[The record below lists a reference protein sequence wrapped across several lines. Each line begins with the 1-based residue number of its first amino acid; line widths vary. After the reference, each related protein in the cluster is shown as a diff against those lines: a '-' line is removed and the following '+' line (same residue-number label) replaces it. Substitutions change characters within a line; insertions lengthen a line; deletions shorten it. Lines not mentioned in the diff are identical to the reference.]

1 MASRLNWAAAIVL
14 CLTASSLWA
23 QTQNE
28 SWQRPNPIRP
38 SDAAAGPD
46 QPVNPQIPTLE
57 RRAAPDSTRQYSPQG
72 QPGNQALPPL
82 PKERQAFPL
91 QVQQNTPQQPAQPPP
106 PPFTLTAQEEAQLD
120 RVLKAWEQKSKD
132 IKTFDCSFK
141 RWEYDPVFAVA
152 KPNAD
157 PNAPANVDLGILKYG
172 APDKGVFRVMYKDS
186 PDGKPVPIE
195 EDRADHWICDGKS
208 VYQYIPKQKKLVEHK
223 LPPEMQG
230 KAIVDGPL
238 PFLFGADAQKL
249 RQRYFLRV
257 IPPPPNIKNVVCLEA
272 YPRFQ
277 QDAANFRMATLMLT
291 DPAMTPRGLQI
302 FQPNGKSRTSY
313 EFYDIVPNDPLKFFQ
328 GNPFQAYTPRGWE
341 KVDDPTTQQQAGRP
355 SSTAL

>member
-1 MASRLNWAAAIVL
+1 MARRLNLVAVIVISL
-14 CLTASSLWA
+14 AASSLWA
-23 QTQNE
+23 QTQSE
-28 SWQRPNPIRP
+28 SWPRQNPIRS

-46 QPVNPQIPTLE
+46 QPVNPQLPTLE
-57 RRAAPDSTRQYSPQG
+57 RRAAPDSSRQYAPQG

-82 PKERQAFPL
+82 PKERQAYPV
-91 QVQQNTPQQPAQPPP
+91 QVQQNTPQQPAQPTP
-106 PPFTLTAQEEAQLD
+106 PPFTLTAQDEAQLD
-120 RVLKAWEQKSKD
+120 RVLIAWEQKSMD

-141 RWEYDPVFAVA
+141 RWEYDPIFA
-152 KPNAD
+152 KPNAK
-157 PNAPANVDLGILKYG
+157 PNAPANVDLGILKYA
-172 APDKGVFRVMYKDS
+172 APDKGVFRVLNTET
-186 PDGKPVPIE
+186 PEGKTVPVE

-208 VYQYIPKQKKLVEHK
+208 VYQYIPKQKQLMEHK

-257 IPPPPNIKNVVCLEA
+257 IPSPPNMQNVVCLEA

-277 QDAANFRMATLMLT
+277 QDAANFRMATLMLAIP
-291 DPAMTPRGLQI
+291 DMTPKALQI

-313 EFYDIVPNDPLKFFQ
+313 EFFNIVPNDPLKFFQ

-341 KVDDPTTQQQAGRP
+341 KITDETATQQQAERP
-355 SSTAL
+355 RGGAR